1 MSDPEA
7 RDAMTTKPFAEN
19 DTAPECGKPSPTRLA
34 GMKGLAQSLWVA
46 RRAIVQV
53 EKQST

>member
-1 MSDPEA
+1 
-7 RDAMTTKPFAEN
+7 MTTKPFAEN

-34 GMKGLAQSLWVA
+34 GMKGLVQSLWVA